1 MSSVRGFAIPLDES
15 LDFLDLHHANPS
27 RYPVLFESSAFN
39 ENIGRYDYLLVS
51 SGEVH
56 ADSGDV
62 FGLIDSLY
70 AALPDVIVDAG
81 LPQFV
86 GGYGLFLSYEM
97 AQQVEPILALPLAV
111 GSLPRSCIVRT
122 PLVLARDRVTAKTF
136 LLGDPSFSDLRD
148 SVLADIAC
156 VSAHGA
162 MLPALSDV
170 VEEEPSQFT
179 DAVVRVLEYLRAG
192 DVFQAN
198 LSRGWTATFDE
209 DVKPAAL
216 FQRLRERNPA
226 PFAGLFH
233 TPHATIVSASPERLV
248 GVSGRNVTTRPIAGT
263 RPRINTADDAQVIE
277 ELTQHTKERAEHV
290 MLIDLERN
298 DLGRIC
304 TPGSVEVNELMVVES
319 YRHVHHIVSNVRGVL
334 REEITPGQ
342 VLKSTFPGGT
352 ITGCPKVRCMQIIA
366 ELEPQGRGAYT
377 GSMGWIS
384 KSNGLQM
391 DTNILIRSAEVEG
404 NTARFRAGAGIV
416 LDSQP
421 DKELEETRA
430 KAKGMLRAIAAE

>member
-1 MSSVRGFAIPLDES
+1 MRGFAIPLDAS
-15 LDFLDLHHANPS
+15 FDFLDLHHANPA
-27 RYPVLFESSAFN
+27 RYPVLFESTAFN
-39 ENIGRYDYLLVS
+39 ANIGRYDYLLVS
-51 SGEVH
+51 NGEVH
-56 ADSGDV
+56 DGSADV

-70 AALPDVIVDAG
+70 ATLPDVEVDEG
-81 LPQFV
+81 LPPFV
-86 GGYGLFLSYEM
+86 GGYGVFLSYEM
-97 AQQVEPILALPLAV
+97 AQQVEPILSLSPAV
-111 GSLPRSCIVRT
+111 GSLPRSCFVRT
-122 PLVLARDRVTAKTF
+122 PLVLARDRISEKTY
-136 LLGDPSFSDLRD
+136 LLGDPSFSALKDE
-148 SVLADIAC
+148 VLQDISDVQAC
-156 VSAHGA
+156 KAT
-162 MLPALSDV
+162 LPAPREV
-170 VEEEPSQFT
+170 VEEEPTQFT
-179 DAVVRVLEYLRAG
+179 DAVTRILEYLRAG
-192 DVFQAN
+192 DVFQVN
-198 LSRGWTATFDE
+198 LSRGWTASFE
-209 DVKPAAL
+209 VEVAPAAL
-216 FQRLRERNPA
+216 FRRLRERNPA
-226 PFAGLFH
+226 PFAGIFA

-263 RPRINTADDAQVIE
+263 RPRINTSDDARVIE

-334 REEITPGQ
+334 RDDITPGK
-342 VLKSTFPGGT
+342 VLKATFPGGT

-384 KSNGLQM
+384 KSRGLQM

-404 NTARFRAGAGIV
+404 NTIRFRAGAGIV

-421 DKELEETRA
+421 DREFEETRA
-430 KAKGMLRAIAAE
+430 KAKGMLRAIAAD